1 MNIEHLK
8 NTLPETAKDIKLN
21 LSMVLSEEGAPDLT
35 IKQIAGIALAVSYTT
50 KNKTLIQAI
59 LDGSKPH
66 LNEAEINAAQ
76 SSAAIMGMNNIYYRF
91 IHLVGDSNFSGISA
105 KLRMN
110 VMSNPGIDKVSF
122 ELISLAVSAINGCGM
137 CMESHTKTLLKH
149 GVSPLAIQS
158 SIRIAAVLNAVSV
171 SLEMI

>member
-1 MNIEHLK
+1 MNIEDLK
-8 NTLPETAKDIKLN
+8 NTLPETAKDIQLN
-21 LSMVLSEEGAPDLT
+21 LSTVLSQEGAPDLT

-50 KNKTLIQAI
+50 RNKTLIQAI
-59 LDGSKPH
+59 LDASKPY
-66 LNEAEINAAQ
+66 LNEAEIQAAQ

-91 IHLVGDSNFSGISA
+91 IHLVGDSTFSSIPA

-122 ELISLAVSAINGCGM
+122 ELNSLAVSAINGCGM
-137 CMESHTKTLLKH
+137 CMEAHTKTLLKH
-149 GVSPLAIQS
+149 DVSPLAIQS

-171 SLEMI
+171 SLEMV